1 MVYSDKRDEK
11 SGAVAGANSDRHF
24 SVLMSVYERE
34 KPAFLEQAL
43 ASLCEATE
51 RPAEV
56 VLVEDGPI
64 GEELRSI
71 VEKYRSILPL
81 RSLKLG
87 ANQGLA
93 AALRAG
99 LEVCNH
105 ALVARFDTDDISLPS
120 RFQEQID
127 FLIQHPHVAA
137 VSCWVEEFD
146 DESASVHWVRALPDD
161 PHELSKFSKFRSP
174 LNHPAAMF
182 RMSAVQRVGGYQ
194 DEILFEDYSLWLRL
208 LHAGYQLAN
217 VPKVLVRMRA
227 GREQTR
233 RRMGARYA
241 KLEFQFATKFY
252 RLGYFS
258 LFEYLRFIGLRIPT
272 RFLTLS
278 LLRRIY
284 LLVGRQSSVV
294 HVAPKGVE

>member
-1 MVYSDKRDEK
+1 MM
-11 SGAVAGANSDRHF
+11 AQQSDRRF
-24 SVLMSVYERE
+24 SVLMSVYGRE

-64 GEELRSI
+64 GVELQNI
-71 VEKYRSILPL
+71 VARYRELLPL
-81 RSLKLG
+81 VTLKLNV
-87 ANQGLA
+87 NQGLA
-93 AALRAG
+93 GALRAG
-99 LEVCNH
+99 LAICSSG
-105 ALVARFDTDDISLPS
+105 LVARFDTDDISLPT

-127 FLIQHPHVAA
+127 FLMQHPGVAA

-146 DESASVHWVRALPDD
+146 DESASVHWLRALPSD
-161 PHELSKFSKFRSP
+161 PHELSKFAKFRSP
-174 LNHPAAMF
+174 LNHPASMF
-182 RMSAVQRVGGYQ
+182 RMSAVQHVGGYQ
-194 DEILFEDYSLWLRL
+194 DEILFEDYSLWLRML
-208 LHAGYQLAN
+208 QAGYQLAN

-233 RRMGARYA
+233 RRMGAHYA
-241 KLEFQFATKFY
+241 KLELQFATKFY

-258 LFEYLRFIGLRIPT
+258 LLEYMRFVGLRVPT

-284 LLVGRQSSVV
+284 LVVGRKSSVV
-294 HVAPKGVE
+294 HVAPKISE